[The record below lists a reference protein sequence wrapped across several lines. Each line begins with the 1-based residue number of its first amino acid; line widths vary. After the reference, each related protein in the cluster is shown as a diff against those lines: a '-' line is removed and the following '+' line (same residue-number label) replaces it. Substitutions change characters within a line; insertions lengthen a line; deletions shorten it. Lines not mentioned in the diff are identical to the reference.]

1 MTSSACGLWSE
12 SQDTWAI
19 QLIRE
24 RKALA
29 DVVDGRIAQA
39 VPSAPTFGPAAWR
52 GYGQR
57 EHRLTCWP
65 SSPSLAG
72 YWREHVHPAVAGPY
86 RAGDWHC
93 AVCPGERLTLRT
105 LELATAN
112 ETITT
117 LQSAN
122 DQMATEF
129 KTLQREEIGLRTLL
143 AHQNAALTELD
154 QQQRK
159 TADDLQHALATP
171 PAGRPDC
178 AREPLPVG
186 ACACSS
192 QPRAVV
198 QTRW

>member
-1 MTSSACGLWSE
+1 MSTFIRLLPALIGLVIGTVLYV
-12 SQDTWAI
+12 Q
-19 QLIRE
+19 
-24 RKALA
+24 
-29 DVVDGRIAQA
+29 
-39 VPSAPTFGPAAWR
+39 
-52 GYGQR
+52 
-57 EHRLTCWP
+57 
-65 SSPSLAG
+65 
-72 YWREHVHPAVAGPY
+72 
-86 RAGDWHC
+86 
-93 AVCPGERLTLRT
+93 GERLTLRT

-129 KTLQREEIGLRTLL
+129 KTLQREEIGLRKLL
-143 AHQNAALTELD
+143 THQNAALSELD

-186 ACACSS
+186 ALRLL
-192 QPRAVV
+192 QPAKGRGAHPGGE
-198 QTRW
+198 TPTAAGAGAPLPGT